1 MAVKPE
7 LTIWTI
13 GHSTRPI
20 KEFLDLLAENHVET
34 VADVRSYPG
43 SRRHPQ
49 YGQDALR
56 DELRL
61 HGFDYYWLSALGGR
75 RRARPDSL
83 NTVWRNASFRGYADY
98 MQTPQFTDGLEEL
111 LLLAMDKNTTLMCSE
126 AVWWRCHRS
135 MIADALKA
143 RGIRVLHIIGANGV
157 TDHPYT
163 APARIHD
170 GQLTYSKDGQLPMRF
185 GNS

>member
-1 MAVKPE
+1 MNRE

-20 KEFLDLLAENHVET
+20 DELLGLLAENQVEAI
-34 VADVRSYPG
+34 ADVRSHPG
-43 SRRHPQ
+43 SRRNPQ

-56 DELRL
+56 DELRQEAL
-61 HGFDYYWLSALGGR
+61 SYHWLSALGGR
-75 RRARPDSL
+75 RRARADSL
-83 NTVWRNASFRGYADY
+83 NTIWRNLSFRGYADY

-111 LLLAMDKNTTLMCSE
+111 LLLASDKRTSLMCSE

-143 RGIRVLHIIGANGV
+143 RGVRVLHIMGANSV
-157 TDHPYT
+157 VEHPYT
-163 APARIHD
+163 APARIRH
-170 GQLTYSKDGQLPMRF
+170 GQLTYAGEEPSRE
-185 GNS
+185 